1 VERASWES
9 AAQAM
14 RPACAAPHQMRDM
27 RLLGQHNLDNRISRC
42 RRDGKLMIYEE
53 QDKVVERSRWE
64 EAASLRG
71 MTAGGAD

>member
-1 VERASWES
+1 
-9 AAQAM
+9 
-14 RPACAAPHQMRDM
+14 
-27 RLLGQHNLDNRISRC
+27 
-42 RRDGKLMIYEE
+42 MIYEE